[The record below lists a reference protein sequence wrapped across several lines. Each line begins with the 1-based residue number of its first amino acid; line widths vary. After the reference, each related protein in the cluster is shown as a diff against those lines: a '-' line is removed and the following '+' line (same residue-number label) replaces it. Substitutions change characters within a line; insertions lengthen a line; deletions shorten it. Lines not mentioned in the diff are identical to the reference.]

1 MILRTNLATRPFYN
15 TQAVRALLGLLGIVV
30 LAITA
35 FNVVQYARLSGR
47 ERTLGARADQAEAE
61 AARLRGAAARVRAQI
76 DPRELL
82 AVSSAA
88 REANSIIDRRA
99 FSWTELFTEFE
110 QTLPPD
116 VRITEVAPRL
126 EKNGDFKVS
135 MVVQARRV
143 EDLEAFR
150 EALVKRGN
158 FYNVLPHEEQTNERG
173 LIEAIVDAV
182 YRPMSVA
189 VATKGGAR

>member
-15 TQAVRALLGLLGIVV
+15 TQAVRALLGVLGIVV
-30 LAITA
+30 LAVTA
-35 FNVVQYARLSGR
+35 FNIIEYARLSGR
-47 ERTLGARADQAEAE
+47 ERTLGARADQAETE
-61 AARLRGAAARVRAQI
+61 AARLRGDAARVRAQI
-76 DPRELL
+76 DPKELV

-99 FSWTELFTEFE
+99 FSWTDLFSEFE

-116 VRITEVAPRL
+116 VRITEVAPRQEL
-126 EKNGDFKVS
+126 TGEFKVS
-135 MVVQARRV
+135 MLVEARRV
-143 EDLEAFR
+143 EDLDAFLN
-150 EALVKRGN
+150 ALVTRGN

-173 LIEAIVDAV
+173 LIEAVVDGV

-189 VATKGGAR
+189 TTTRGAR